1 MSKTKR
7 QSGIELLRIIVM
19 MQIIFLHA
27 YQYGLLHNA
36 SKAAGDIDG
45 TLVTFVWSFCRAPV
59 DVFIMI
65 SEYFMITSQFD
76 IKKTIRRS
84 GKIYGAMIF
93 YSIVLSIIF
102 FISDPSLININSV
115 ISAFTPLMSRTWYFL
130 SNYLI
135 ILLLSPFLN
144 KMLAS
149 LSKKHYLYFM
159 GIVFVVVSLWSTLA
173 EIDGVS
179 NVISVNKVLDPY
191 MGKSLSGFLLMYII
205 GGYLRLFVKQQPLE
219 KRKLN
224 FKYLGIF
231 AALCVSDF
239 VLASVFPQYKPAFG
253 MFNNP
258 LVLAESAMLILF
270 FRDFNFSSKFVNTVA
285 GTTLGVYAI
294 HENPYVRDC
303 LWHVAN
309 FSNKHLYDT
318 LIYIP
323 IVIIT
328 VILIFAGC
336 SIIELLRLKLF
347 EFVGNK
353 INARKTVTSVTP
365 NQKAK

>member
-1 MSKTKR
+1 MVVLQSACWCVYYDKR
-7 QSGIELLRIIVM
+7 IFYDNIAVWYKKDHTAQRKNLRC
-19 MQIIFLHA
+19 
-27 YQYGLLHNA
+27 N
-36 SKAAGDIDG
+36 D
-45 TLVTFVWSFCRAPV
+45 
-59 DVFIMI
+59 
-65 SEYFMITSQFD
+65 
-76 IKKTIRRS
+76 
-84 GKIYGAMIF
+84 F

-191 MGKSLSGFLLMYII
+191 MGKSLGGFLLMYII

-239 VLASVFPQYKPAFG
+239 VLASVFRSTSRHSVCSTTRLSSPNRQCWFSFQRFQFQLKICQY
-253 MFNNP
+253 
-258 LVLAESAMLILF
+258 
-270 FRDFNFSSKFVNTVA
+270 SSRHNTRCIRYPRKSVCSWLSVA
-285 GTTLGVYAI
+285 C
-294 HENPYVRDC
+294 R
-303 LWHVAN
+303 
-309 FSNKHLYDT
+309 
-318 LIYIP
+318 
-323 IVIIT
+323 
-328 VILIFAGC
+328 
-336 SIIELLRLKLF
+336 KL
-347 EFVGNK
+347 
-353 INARKTVTSVTP
+353 
-365 NQKAK
+365 QQ

>member
-7 QSGIELLRIIVM
+7 QSGIELLRIIM
-19 MQIIFLHA
+19 MIQIIFLHA
-27 YQYGLLHNA
+27 YQYGLLHDA

-45 TLVTFVWSFCRAPV
+45 ALVTFAWSFCRAPV

-65 SEYFMITSQFD
+65 SGYFMITSQFD
-76 IKKTIRRS
+76 IKKTLRRG
-84 GKIYGAMIF
+84 GKVYGAMIF

-115 ISAFTPLMSRTWYFL
+115 ISAFTPLLSRTWYFL

-144 KMLAS
+144 RMLAS

-159 GIVFVVVSLWSTLA
+159 GIVFVAVSLWSTLA

-179 NVISVNKVLDPY
+179 NVISVNKILDPY
-191 MGKSLSGFLLMYII
+191 MGKSLGGFLLMYII
-205 GGYLRLFVKQQPLE
+205 GGYLRLFVKQKPLE
-219 KRKLN
+219 SRKLN

-231 AALCVSDF
+231 AALCVLDF
-239 VLASVFPQYKPAFG
+239 VLAIIFPQYKPAFG

-270 FRDFNFSSKFVNTVA
+270 FRDFTFSSKFVNTIA

-294 HENPYVRDC
+294 HENPYVRDW
-303 LWHVAN
+303 LWRVAN

-323 IVIIT
+323 VVIIT
-328 VILIFAGC
+328 VLFIFAAC
-336 SIIELLRLKLF
+336 CVIELLRLKLF
-347 EFVGNK
+347 EIIGNK
-353 INARKTVTSVTP
+353 ISSHKTSPQGIHYT
-365 NQKAK
+365 K

>member
-7 QSGIELLRIIVM
+7 QSGIELLRIIAII
-19 MQIIFLHA
+19 QIIFLHT
-27 YQYGLLHNA
+27 YEYGLLHQA

-45 TLVTFVWSFCRAPV
+45 SLITFVWSFCRAPV

-65 SEYFMITSQFD
+65 SSYFMITSQFD
-76 IKKTIRRS
+76 IKKTLRRS
-84 GKIYGAMIF
+84 GKVYGAMIF

-102 FISDPSLININSV
+102 FISNPSLININSV
-115 ISAFTPLMSRTWYFL
+115 ISAFTPLLSKTWYFL

-135 ILLLSPFLN
+135 VLLLSPFLN
-144 KMLAS
+144 KMLVS

-159 GIVFVVVSLWSTLA
+159 GIVFIVMSLWSTLA
-173 EIDGVS
+173 EIDGIK
-179 NVISVNKVLDPY
+179 NVISIKKIVDPY
-191 MGKSLSGFLLMYII
+191 MGKSLGGFLLMYII
-205 GGYLRLFVKQQPLE
+205 GGYLRLFVKQKPIE
-219 KRKLN
+219 NRKPN

-231 AALCVSDF
+231 AALCVFDF
-239 VLASVFPQYKPAFG
+239 VLAAIFPQYKPAFG

-258 LVLAESAMLILF
+258 IVLAESAMLILF
-270 FRDFNFSSKFVNTVA
+270 FRDFTFSSKFVNTVA
-285 GTTLGVYAI
+285 GTTLGIYAI
-294 HENPYVRDC
+294 HENPYVRDW
-303 LWHVAN
+303 LWKVAN

-328 VILIFAGC
+328 VLLVFAGC
-336 SIIELLRLKLF
+336 CVIELLRLKLF

-353 INARKTVTSVTP
+353 INSRRSATSADRYT
-365 NQKAK
+365 K

>member
-7 QSGIELLRIIVM
+7 QSGIELLRIIAM
-19 MQIIFLHA
+19 IQIIFLHA
-27 YQYGLLHNA
+27 YQYGSLHDA

-45 TLVTFVWSFCRAPV
+45 ILVTFVWSLCRTPV

-65 SEYFMITSQFD
+65 SGYFMITSQFD
-76 IKKTIRRS
+76 IKKTIRRG

-93 YSIVLSIIF
+93 YSIILSIIF

-115 ISAFTPLMSRTWYFL
+115 IKAFTPLMSRTWYFL

-159 GIVFVVVSLWSTLA
+159 GIVFVAVSLWSTLA
-173 EIDGVS
+173 EIHGIN
-179 NVISVNKVLDPY
+179 NVISVNKILDPY
-191 MGKSLSGFLLMYII
+191 MGKSLGGFLLMYII
-205 GGYLRLFVKQQPLE
+205 GGYLRLFVKQKPLE
-219 KRKLN
+219 KRKPN
-224 FKYLGIF
+224 FRYLGIF
-231 AALCVSDF
+231 VGLCVLDF

-258 LVLAESAMLILF
+258 IVLAESAMLVLF

-285 GTTLGVYAI
+285 GTTLGIYAI

-303 LWHVAN
+303 LWNVAN

-323 IVIIT
+323 IVFIT
-328 VILIFAGC
+328 ILLIFAGC
-336 SIIELLRLKLF
+336 CVIELLRLKLF

-353 INARKTVTSVTP
+353 INARKSITSGNRCT
-365 NQKAK
+365 K